1 MGIMVDNWLDVSSII
16 VLKTFGLDP
25 GAECEYQAALLTP
38 AAYSRDIFGNN
49 RTTVVGL
56 TPGLYAVTDG
66 VNAQYFNHYDGVNS
80 IVSPN
85 IWPIPIDVRFG
96 VAAVTF
102 STEQRDESTGD
113 TTTTMLGCRFV
124 FCLFF
129 CFFLFILLFAKMS
142 RVPLMELYLVQIV
155 HLFYLL
161 DT

>member
-25 GAECEYQAALLTP
+25 GLECESQAALLTP
-38 AAYSRDIFGNN
+38 AAYSRDIFGTN

-66 VNAQYFNHYDGVNS
+66 VHAQYFNHYDGVNS
-80 IVSPN
+80 VVSPS
-85 IWPIPIDVRFG
+85 IWPFPIDVRFG

-113 TTTTMLGCRFV
+113 TSTTMLGCRSVFPFPFFH
-124 FCLFF
+124 FCLFCIF
-129 CFFLFILLFAKMS
+129 TKYAA
-142 RVPLMELYLVQIV
+142 Q
-155 HLFYLL
+155 
-161 DT
+161 